1 MAKRRPRHGQNAQA
15 RTVAGAVLVSLAV
28 LITGLMFFQ
37 TFDRKPDHVGALSAV
52 GAAALITTWQVW
64 RQKRR
69 ARLGAAERPPAEPP
83 GYTSA
88 EPPPTEDTRPCE
100 LRAGPTWTRSA
111 R

>member
-88 EPPPTEDTRPCE
+88 EPPPTEDTPP
-100 LRAGPTWTRSA
+100 L
-111 R
+111 